1 MKRIAALTLATTLAA
16 SGSAFAGHDDY
27 GYEDDSRYGYQDD
40 QGRYEDGPRYDMAQV
55 VSVEPIVERSEAV
68 ARRECWNE
76 PRAYRERAYRGH
88 DRYYARRH
96 GDSRPGDATV
106 LGAIIGGALGHQAG
120 KGDGRTAA
128 TIAGAVI
135 GGAIGH
141 SVAKE
146 NRNHVRAG
154 ASVRYEDGYRGDG
167 YHGGEVRQCRTVG
180 GYEQDER
187 VVGYRVA
194 FDYHGRIYHTT
205 TSHHPGDSIR
215 VRVDVTAEDDRV
227 VGY

>member
-1 MKRIAALTLATTLAA
+1 MKRIAATTLALA
-16 SGSAFAGHDDY
+16 LAATGSAFAYDDYGHDD
-27 GYEDDSRYGYQDD
+27 GHEVYEERYD
-40 QGRYEDGPRYDMAQV
+40 RYEDGPRYDMAQV
-55 VSVEPIVERSEAV
+55 VSVEPIVQPSAGIE
-68 ARRECWNE
+68 RRECWSE
-76 PRAYRERAYRGH
+76 PRVYRERGYYGH
-88 DRYYARRH
+88 DRYYGRRH
-96 GDSRPGDATV
+96 RDNGPGDATV

-141 SVAKE
+141 SAAKE
-146 NRNHVRAG
+146 NRAHVRADVG
-154 ASVRYEDGYRGDG
+154 IRFEDG
-167 YHGGEVRQCRTVG
+167 YHGGGIRQCRTIG
-180 GYEQDER
+180 GYERDEH

-194 FDYHGRIYHTT
+194 FDYNGRIYRTT

-227 VGY
+227 VAY